1 MEESFGTF
9 WGVLERPGEFFRA
22 WESFGAFGRVSG
34 VFGRLLERLRK
45 FCGFGRVVVRF
56 GEFWSVSENAFGKVL
71 ESLEGYQSV
80 WERGAFCSVW
90 ASFGAVH

>member
-1 MEESFGTF
+1 MFGRI
-9 WGVLERPGEFFRA
+9 LERLEVVWSV
-22 WESFGAFGRVSG
+22 WESFGGVS
-34 VFGRLLERLRK
+34 K
-45 FCGFGRVVVRF
+45 SF